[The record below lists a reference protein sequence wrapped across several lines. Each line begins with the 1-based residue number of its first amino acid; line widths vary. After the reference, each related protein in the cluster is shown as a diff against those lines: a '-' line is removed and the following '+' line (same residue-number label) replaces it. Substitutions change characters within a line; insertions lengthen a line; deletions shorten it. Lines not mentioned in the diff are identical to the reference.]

1 MVVHRHQV
9 KDYDKLHPKLKERYN
24 RAFTAE
30 GTMEEIGGGTRL
42 IRFFLKIGPHFRC
55 FFPERGKNIPFRIV
69 NKPFMTNKGE
79 EGMHWFR
86 TFYFPK
92 KERHFDADM
101 IIDEKSHKVLDYFGK
116 PRLLMTELHFTVTKY
131 GFLHIQSGQQ
141 KLLMFGREWPLPS
154 WLYGESD
161 VTEGY
166 DERTDEYTIHVHVK
180 NRLFGT
186 LFTYKGRFTERVES
200 HDE

>member
-24 RAFTAE
+24 RGFSAE
-30 GTMEEIGGGTRL
+30 GTMEEIGGGSRL
-42 IRFFLKIGPHFRC
+42 IRLIFRIGPLFRC
-55 FFPERGKNIPFRIV
+55 FFPERGKDIPFLIV
-69 NKPFMTNKGE
+69 NEPFVTNKGE
-79 EGMHWFR
+79 EGMHWYR

-101 IIDEKSHKVLDYFGK
+101 IIDQKGHTVLDYFGK
-116 PRLLMTELHFTVTKY
+116 PRLLVSELHFTVTKH
-131 GFLHIQSGQQ
+131 GFLRIQSGRQ
-141 KLLMFGREWPLPS
+141 KFLMFGRERPLPS
-154 WLYGESD
+154 WLYGVSD

-166 DERTDEYTIHVHVK
+166 DEHAGEYTIDVHVK

-186 LFTYKGRFTERVES
+186 LFTYKGRFTERVS
-200 HDE
+200 HNE

>member
-30 GTMEEIGGGTRL
+30 GIMEEIGGGTRL
-42 IRFFLKIGPHFRC
+42 IRFFFKIGPLFRC

-69 NKPFMTNKGE
+69 NEPYLTSKGE

-101 IIDEKSHKVLDYFGK
+101 IIDQKSHKVLDYFGK
-116 PRLLMTELHFTVTKY
+116 PRLLMSELHFTVTKH
-131 GFLHIQSGQQ
+131 GLLHIQSGRQ
-141 KLLMFGREWPLPS
+141 KLLIFGKEWPLPS

-166 DERTDEYTIHVHVK
+166 DEHADEYTIHVHVK

-186 LFTYKGRFTERVES
+186 LFTYKGRFTERVVS

>member
-24 RAFTAE
+24 RAFVAE
-30 GTMEEIGGGTRL
+30 GIMEEIGGGSRL
-42 IRFFLKIGPHFRC
+42 IRFFFRIGPLFRC

-69 NKPFMTNKGE
+69 NEPFLTHNRE

-86 TFYFPK
+86 TFYFSK

-101 IIDEKSHKVLDYFGK
+101 IIDQKSHTVLDYFGK
-116 PRLLMTELHFTVTKY
+116 PRLLVSELHFTGTKD
-131 GFLHIQSGQQ
+131 GFLHIQSGRQ
-141 KLLMFGREWPLPS
+141 KFFMFGREWPLPS
-154 WLYGESD
+154 WLYGVSD

-166 DERTDEYTIHVHVK
+166 DEQAGEYTIDVHVK

-186 LFTYKGRFTERVES
+186 LFTYKGRFTERVS